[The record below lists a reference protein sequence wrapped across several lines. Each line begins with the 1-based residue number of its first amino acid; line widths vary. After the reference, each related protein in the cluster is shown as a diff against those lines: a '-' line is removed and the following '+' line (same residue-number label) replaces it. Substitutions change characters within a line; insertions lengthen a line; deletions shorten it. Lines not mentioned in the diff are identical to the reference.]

1 MEALAMSKKERRRLE
16 LFSRVREG
24 AMTLVKASELLPLSY
39 RQAKRSYGRYR
50 SEGDRGV
57 VHRLRG
63 RVSNRGVDP
72 GKKARVLE
80 LYRKKYGDFGPTLAC
95 EYLAKE
101 DALTV
106 GVETLRQWLI
116 GEGLWSSRRC
126 RPVHRKWRERKGH
139 FGEMV
144 QLDGSHHDWFEG
156 RREKAV
162 LMVLIDDATN
172 RTYARFFEEE
182 TTEASFETLRRYVAR
197 YGLPRSVYADR
208 ASIYRTTR
216 DATVDENLADKLPET
231 QFGRAMQELDVALI
245 LAHSPQAKG
254 RVERRNAVF
263 QDRLVKA
270 LRLKGIDDLEGA
282 NAFLDEEFLADMNE
296 KFNVPPRARSDLHR
310 RVPRGVTLE
319 RVLSFQE
326 TRVVQN
332 DWTIRWRNRWFQ
344 LTQENRKLALVKRTL
359 TVCEQRDGTVLL
371 LLGKRVLAWKE
382 LPERPQCIVKVK
394 PADKPKSKSGGSRK
408 PSASHPWRRPYK
420 SVMASSVASVSR
432 RTKRSKKT

>member
-1 MEALAMSKKERRRLE
+1 MEALAMSKRERRRLE

-24 AMTLVKASELLPLSY
+24 ELTLVKSSELLKLSY

-50 SEGDRGV
+50 SEGGRGV

-63 RVSNRGVDP
+63 RASNRGVDP

-80 LYRKKYGDFGPTLAC
+80 LYREKYADFGPTLSC

-101 DALTV
+101 DELNV

-116 GEGLWSSRRC
+116 AEGLWSFRRR

-156 RREKAV
+156 RRGKAV
-162 LMVLIDDATN
+162 LMMLIDDATN
-172 RTYARFFEEE
+172 RTYAKFFEGE
-182 TTEASFETLRRYVAR
+182 TTEASLETFRRYVGR

-231 QFGRAMQELDVALI
+231 QFGRAMQELDVELI

-270 LRLKGIDDLEGA
+270 LRLKGINDLEGA
-282 NAFLDEEFLADMNE
+282 NAFLDEEFLADLNE
-296 KFNVPPRARSDLHR
+296 KFNVPARAQSDLHR
-310 RVPRGVTLE
+310 LVPRRVKLE

-326 TRVVQN
+326 ERVVQN

-344 LTQENRKLALVKRTL
+344 LTKENQKLALVKRKW
-359 TVCEQRDGTVLL
+359 TVCEQLDGTVLL
-371 LLGKRVLAWKE
+371 LLGKRALAWEE
-382 LPERPQCIVKVK
+382 LPERPVRVAAV
-394 PADKPKSKSGGSRK
+394 PSPDKSQKSSGTHRK
-408 PSASHPWRRPYK
+408 PSAKHPWRKPYK
-420 SVMASSVASVSR
+420 PSAVRTVVSVAR
-432 RTKRSKKT
+432 RTKENE

>member
-1 MEALAMSKKERRRLE
+1 METLAMSKKERRRLE
-16 LFSRVREG
+16 LFSRVLEG
-24 AMTLVKASELLPLSY
+24 GVTLVKASELLGLSY

-50 SEGDRGV
+50 LEGDRGV

-63 RVSNRGVDP
+63 RRSNRGVDP
-72 GKKARVLE
+72 GKKARVLQ
-80 LYRKKYGDFGPTLAC
+80 LYREKYGDFGPTLAC

-101 DALTV
+101 DQEQV

-116 GEGLWSSRRC
+116 GEGLWSSRRR
-126 RPVHRKWRERKGH
+126 RPLHRKWRERKGH

-162 LMVLIDDATN
+162 LMVMIDDATN

-182 TTEASFETLRRYVAR
+182 TTEASFETFRRYVRR
-197 YGLPRSVYADR
+197 YGLPRSLYADK

-216 DATVDENLADKLPET
+216 DATADENLADEPPET
-231 QFGRAMQELDVALI
+231 QFGRAMQELDVELI

-270 LRLKGIDDLEGA
+270 LRLKGISDLECA
-282 NAFLDEEFLADMNE
+282 NTFLDEEFLADLNE
-296 KFNVPPRARSDLHR
+296 KFIVPARARSDLHR
-310 RVPRGVTLE
+310 RVPRGVKLE

-326 TRVVQN
+326 ERVVQN

-344 LTQENRKLALVKRTL
+344 LTEANWKLALVKRKL
-359 TVCEQRDGTVLL
+359 TVCEQLDGTVLL
-371 LLGKRVLAWKE
+371 LLGKRELAWEE
-382 LPERPQCIVKVK
+382 LPARPQCVAKVK
-394 PADKPKSKSGGSRK
+394 PVGKPKSKSGGRRK

-420 SVMASSVASVSR
+420 SPTASIVASVSL

>member
-24 AMTLVKASELLPLSY
+24 ELTLVKASELLGLSY
-39 RQAKRSYGRYR
+39 RQAKRVYGRYR

-80 LYRKKYGDFGPTLAC
+80 LYREKYGDFGPTLAC

-101 DALTV
+101 DELKV

-116 GEGLWSSRRC
+116 GEGLWSSRRR

-172 RTYARFFEEE
+172 RTYARFFEGE
-182 TTEASFETLRRYVAR
+182 TTEASFETFWRYVKL
-197 YGLPRSVYADR
+197 YGLPRSVYADK

-231 QFGRAMQELDVALI
+231 QFGRAMQELDVELI

-270 LRLKGIDDLEGA
+270 LRLKGISDLEGA
-282 NAFLDEEFLADMNE
+282 NAFLDEEFLADLNE
-296 KFNVPPRARSDLHR
+296 KFNVPARAQSDLHR
-310 RVPRGVTLE
+310 RVPRRVKLE

-326 TRVVQN
+326 ERIVQN

-344 LTQENRKLALVKRTL
+344 LTEANRKLALVKRTL
-359 TVCEQRDGTVLL
+359 TVCEQLDGTVLL
-371 LLGKRVLAWKE
+371 LLGKRALAWDE
-382 LPERPQCIVKVK
+382 LPERPVRVVSVK
-394 PADKPKSKSGGSRK
+394 PAEKSPVVSGENRK
-408 PSASHPWRRPYK
+408 PSAQHPWRK
-420 SVMASSVASVSR
+420 SCKVSAVSTVASVAR
-432 RTKRSKKT
+432 RTRK

>member
-1 MEALAMSKKERRRLE
+1 METLAMSKRERRRLE

-24 AMTLVKASELLPLSY
+24 ELTLVMASELLKLSY
-39 RQAKRSYGRYR
+39 RQAKRVYGRYR

-80 LYRKKYGDFGPTLAC
+80 LYRKKYADFGPTLAC
-95 EYLAKE
+95 EYLTQE
-101 DALTV
+101 DGLNV

-116 GEGLWSSRRC
+116 GEGLWSSRRR
-126 RPVHRKWRERKGH
+126 RPVHRKWRERKGR

-156 RREKAV
+156 RRKKAV

-172 RTYARFFEEE
+172 RTYARFFEGE
-182 TTEASFETLRRYVAR
+182 TTEASFETFRRYVDR
-197 YGLPRSVYADR
+197 YGLPRSVYADK

-231 QFGRAMQELDVALI
+231 QFGRAMQELDVTLI

-270 LRLKGIDDLEGA
+270 LRLKGISDLEGA
-282 NAFLDEEFLADMNE
+282 NAFLDEEFLAGLNE
-296 KFNVPPRARSDLHR
+296 KFNVPAREQSDLHR
-310 RVPRGVTLE
+310 RVPRRMKLE

-326 TRVVQN
+326 ERVVQN

-344 LTQENRKLALVKRTL
+344 LTEANRKLALVKRKL
-359 TVCEQRDGTVLL
+359 TVCEQLDGMVLL
-371 LLGKRVLAWKE
+371 LLGKRTLAWDE
-382 LPERPQCIVKVK
+382 LPERPVWVASAKL
-394 PADKPKSKSGGSRK
+394 AEKSPGVSGENRK
-408 PSASHPWRRPYK
+408 PSAEHPWRKPYNV
-420 SVMASSVASVSR
+420 SAANTVASVAR
-432 RTKRSKKT
+432 RTRK